1 MYHNCGCGSQY
12 TIKNKN
18 QHFATNKHR
27 NWIKAQDDIYQN
39 RLEKELEK
47 MQSSQKIVSSN
58 TIMMEEDKPIINDLE
73 QRGDTPRHP
82 VDEDKKKGVSEAT
95 LIGAEGDSALARK
108 QINVNI
114 HCVRCTELRLA
125 LEMMGIVMG
134 ITAFGLIL
142 WKISK

>member
-27 NWIKAQDDIYQN
+27 NWIKAQDDMYQN

-47 MQSSQKIVSSN
+47 MQSSQKNVSSN

-73 QRGDTPRHP
+73 QVREPKIVEGGNPTKDAKDA
-82 VDEDKKKGVSEAT
+82 DESQ
-95 LIGAEGDSALARK
+95 RK

-125 LEMMGIVMG
+125 LEMMGILMG
-134 ITAFGLIL
+134 ITAFGLVL
-142 WKISK
+142 WKISKD

>member
-73 QRGDTPRHP
+73 QVREPKIVEGGNPTKDA
-82 VDEDKKKGVSEAT
+82 DEPQ
-95 LIGAEGDSALARK
+95 RK

-142 WKISK
+142 WKISKD

>member
-12 TIKNKN
+12 TTKNKS

-27 NWIKAQDDIYQN
+27 NWIKAQDDKYQI

-47 MQSSQKIVSSN
+47 SAPSPKIIILPD
-58 TIMMEEDKPIINDLE
+58 TIMMEEDKPIVNDLE
-73 QRGDTPRHP
+73 QVREPKIVEGGNPAKDAKDAKDA
-82 VDEDKKKGVSEAT
+82 DESQ
-95 LIGAEGDSALARK
+95 RK

-142 WKISK
+142 WKISKD

>member
-58 TIMMEEDKPIINDLE
+58 SIMMEEDKPIVNDLE
-73 QRGDTPRHP
+73 QVREPKIVEGGNPAKDAKDA
-82 VDEDKKKGVSEAT
+82 DESQ
-95 LIGAEGDSALARK
+95 RK